1 MLAQGGRCRQL
12 DTSAASLARPLVEL
26 VPPTGEEQT
35 VELQVHLPSRTLTL
49 TLPLALTLTL
59 ALTRTRTL
67 TVTLPR
73 CTSGAAS
80 LAASHP
86 HAPRSGARPRPNP
99 TNTAPKPTN
108 TARPPPRASRRV
120 PAAPKPT
127 DLLLARSPAYNRQ
140 EASSTAG
147 RGSPSRV
154 AAGAQLPLALVS

>member
-49 TLPLALTLTL
+49 TLTLALALTLTP
-59 ALTRTRTL
+59 
-67 TVTLPR
+67 PR
-73 CTSGAAS
+73 CTSGVAS

-86 HAPRSGARPRPNP
+86 HAPRSAARPRP
-99 TNTAPKPTN
+99 KPAN
-108 TARPPPRASRRV
+108 TARPRRRASRRV

-127 DLLLARSPAYNRQ
+127 GLLLARSPAYNR
-140 EASSTAG
+140 E
-147 RGSPSRV
+147 RSPLSLPYVARLVRLAQQGCSRW
-154 AAGAQLPLALVS
+154 AAPLSLTHAQPLLFTKYSRS